1 MCIPKAKGG
10 LGFKDLK
17 KFILALLAKQGWKI
31 ITQPHSLFVRV
42 MKEKY
47 FPKGEFMSVGL
58 CSYPSYTWCS
68 IWDIR
73 YTVVSDLINR
83 DTTTWKQ
90 DSIRSLFGEEQ
101 LKNILSI
108 PLVCSRPQDELIW
121 RGDNTGVYTVKS
133 GYKWVIIM
141 GILYYIMKFHLLS
154 LQSYGVL
161 WYQVICILMWRIAN
175 EFIPTLHNLRIRKLV
190 VNTLCPLCQANEETV
205 SHLFRDC
212 TFMQQVLRGM
222 GATNTTCNREPNW
235 KKWLETEFDSQN
247 TEACKIRSIVYWAIW
262 YNRNKIYHEGTREQV
277 NEIVAF
283 INAYYAEI
291 AFMREFLKNANGVND
306 SVWKPPDDNIIK
318 INFDASLNQHTRR
331 SNIPDL
337 VMAEARACLQAITM
351 AEEMGFQDICVEG
364 DALTIIC
371 KVNSLEE
378 NKSNISNMIKEIKG
392 RTPKFRRLSFK
403 YVPREANKTAHG
415 IVIEGRRYEN
425 SQYWMEK
432 VPHAVERLV
441 NRDKGSGDDDG

>member
-10 LGFKDLK
+10 LGFKDLT

-68 IWDIR
+68 IWD
-73 YTVVSDLINR
+73 T
-83 DTTTWKQ
+83 
-90 DSIRSLFGEEQ
+90 IRSLFGEKQ

-121 RGDNTGVYTVKS
+121 RGDNTGVYIVKS

-190 VNTLCPLCQANEETV
+190 VNTLCPLCQANEET
-205 SHLFRDC
+205 
-212 TFMQQVLRGM
+212 QVLRGM

-247 TEACKIRSIVYWAIW
+247 TEACKIRSI
-262 YNRNKIYHEGTREQV
+262 IYHEGTREQV

-415 IVIEGRRYEN
+415 MVIEGRRYEN